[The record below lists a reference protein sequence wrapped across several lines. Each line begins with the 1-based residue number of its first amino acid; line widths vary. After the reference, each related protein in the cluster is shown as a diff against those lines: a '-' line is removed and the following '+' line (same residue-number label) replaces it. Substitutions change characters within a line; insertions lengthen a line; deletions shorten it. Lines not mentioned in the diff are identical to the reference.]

1 MKKGLIFSLVLVT
14 ALTLSFGVLLLPMA
28 STVKAGTGPLQ
39 DWLDANG
46 YDIDIDT
53 DELGIEMFEGGVY
66 KVTVVD
72 GEHGY
77 INPTGW
83 YITAEER
90 NDLFGEEILVGES
103 VWFTSAG
110 EFGFYID
117 SGPAG
122 TPPTQFYTQ
131 TALNPD
137 DLDHAL
143 VFPNK
148 KIGEEYSTGYIVAFE
163 DLSGLGD
170 ADYDDRILDLWQD
183 TDEDGIPDVEDN
195 CPTVPNPG
203 QEDGDGDGV
212 GDACDNCPGVAN
224 PGQED
229 GDGDEVGD
237 ACDGCPEDPDKT
249 EPGVCGCG
257 VPDTDSDNDGTP
269 DCNDGCPDDPDKTEP
284 GVCGCGVPDTDTAND
299 GTPGCNDGCPN
310 DPNKTEPG
318 VCGCGV
324 ADTDSDGDGTPD
336 CNDNCP
342 GVANPGQEDGDG
354 DGVGNACDNCPTVY
368 NPGQEDSDGD
378 GVGDA
383 CEAPPPVGG
392 IIIPTDKAGL
402 VMPWIMAAALIV
414 VAGVSLSLWNRKW
427 GAERAS
433 RR

>member
-1 MKKGLIFSLVLVT
+1 MEQKAGSRMKKGLIFSLVLVT

-203 QEDGDGDGV
+203 QEDGDGDEV

-257 VPDTDSDNDGTP
+257 VPDTDTDN
-269 DCNDGCPDDPDKTEP
+269 
-284 GVCGCGVPDTDTAND
+284 
-299 GTPGCNDGCPN
+299 
-310 DPNKTEPG
+310 
-318 VCGCGV
+318 
-324 ADTDSDGDGTPD
+324 DGTPD

-392 IIIPTDKAGL
+392 TILPTDKAGL